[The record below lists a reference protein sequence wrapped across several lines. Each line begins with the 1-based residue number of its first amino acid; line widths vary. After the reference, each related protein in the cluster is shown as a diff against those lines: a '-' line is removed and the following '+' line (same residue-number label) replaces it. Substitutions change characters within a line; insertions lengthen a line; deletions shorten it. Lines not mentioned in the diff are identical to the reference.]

1 MRNPINKVCI
11 FGALILA
18 ASFWSCSTDSDVVS
32 IGEDELSG
40 LHIVDDSVL
49 GNDDESAD
57 EDENGEEAKSSSSKK
72 VEKAASSSS
81 KKKEAKSSSS
91 SKTKAASSSSKT
103 ASSSAKQESSSSKKD
118 SSASK
123 TESSASK
130 PASSSNVKESSSSK
144 KEEASSDSK
153 EEAKSSSSKKAPHI
167 PGMEE
172 TGESSSSKADTTAV
186 KPANSSSSSE
196 KVVPPPSSS
205 NIVKDTINK
214 DTTVNVSNYDDM
226 DKLDSNE
233 QNILDSLISSGDTS
247 LVKIDSVVSKDT
259 LDFVHNDYL
268 CKAPDGSWYRIKDNV
283 FKSFLLII
291 IDIFYHAVTGNHLYN
306 FTQVC
311 DEIYMRPKG

>member
-49 GNDDESAD
+49 GNDESAD
-57 EDENGEEAKSSSSKK
+57 EDENAEEAKSSSSKK
-72 VEKAASSSS
+72 VEKAVSSSS
-81 KKKEAKSSSS
+81 KKQEAKSSSS